1 MGELRAGISFLLGG
15 LHRASK
21 EVADAAMA
29 AYGPRSRQSP
39 GGGALCSEANV
50 NLLPVFPLLTFS
62 PLSEAR
68 IESALTIL
76 RSSLFVTIEHEL
88 PLEVISENLRLV
100 NKST

>member
-1 MGELRAGISFLLGG
+1 MSCGPGFFLAWR
-15 LHRASK
+15 LHTASK

-29 AYGPRSRQSP
+29 ACGPRSRQSP

-50 NLLPVFPLLTFS
+50 NLLPGFFFPLLTFS

>member
-1 MGELRAGISFLLGG
+1 MGELRAGFLSCLAVAQSQQR
-15 LHRASK
+15 LAPPPWRPAARAPVNRR
-21 EVADAAMA
+21 EVA
-29 AYGPRSRQSP
+29 RSAQRPTSTFS
-39 GGGALCSEANV
+39 LF
-50 NLLPVFPLLTFS
+50 FPLLTFS

>member
-1 MGELRAGISFLLGG
+1 MA
-15 LHRASK
+15 A
-21 EVADAAMA
+21 VAAMA
-29 AYGPRSRQSP
+29 VCGPRFRQLP
-39 GGGALCSEANV
+39 GGGALCSEAAAKP
-50 NLLPVFPLLTFS
+50 LSPPSPFFP

-76 RSSLFVTIEHEL
+76 GSSLFVTIEHEL